1 MANEEQQTGAAEA
14 AVTKTATSGE
24 AVSAEAV
31 GQAIDGLEEFGGFD
45 LISGS
50 VEGGDNLEPNSIMK
64 DIFLEEDANKS
75 ERAGLKQ
82 RLSEWIG
89 LLTEVD
95 NVGEMIERSD
105 ARHEE
110 ADGLLK
116 TNLKKTLDRVAKLE
130 ENYRAVANFYRNA
143 AGDKPVKNV
152 TIVNAPM
159 DKLNDLDNP
168 IFIKAIGDELQQKF
182 DRLDLMNSYGLVVVP
197 GFLGSK
203 SVVDEWARTAH
214 EAKAMLITDFRN
226 LANTDQV
233 MKLWEAGKF
242 TGADEHKGNVM
253 MTCNWLVGRPANEE
267 VGEEDPL
274 YIAPSTALAGRLYNN
289 NIAQVSAGKKF
300 GVLRGVEGTRFVTR
314 ANELSDLGE
323 MGLVPMAYE
332 YGQVQAFSQ
341 RTLFNGDNLGMQT
354 YSVVRTFDWLT
365 KSLMDYLNRM
375 LFINISTNA
384 EMNIHKEVAKFF
396 FMCQKNG
403 ILEKYGKVEIKRDP
417 NQKDRVWVKVHAT
430 PFFPARNFVINLEG
444 KSGDDPNSPP
454 DWESNVE

>member
-1 MANEEQQTGAAEA
+1 MANEQEQSTGAAGA
-14 AVTKTATSGE
+14 GFKSKVAGE

-31 GQAIDGLEEFGGFD
+31 NQSLSGLEEYGGFD
-45 LISGS
+45 LVAGS
-50 VEGGDNLEPNSIMK
+50 VEGGENLEPNSIMK
-64 DIFLEEDANKS
+64 DIFLEEDSNKK
-75 ERAGLKQ
+75 ERAALKQ
-82 RLSEWIG
+82 RLEEWIG
-89 LLTEVD
+89 LLTEVE
-95 NVGEMIERSD
+95 NVGEMIEKSN
-105 ARHEE
+105 AKHEE
-110 ADGLLK
+110 ADALLK
-116 TNLKKTLDRVAKLE
+116 NNLKNTLERVEKLE
-130 ENYRAVANFYRNA
+130 KNYRAVANFYRNA
-143 AGDKPVKNV
+143 GGDKPIKNV
-152 TIVNAPM
+152 TLVNAPLE
-159 DKLNDLDNP
+159 KLNDLDNP
-168 IFIKAIGDELQQKF
+168 IFLKAIGDELQEKF
-182 DRLDLMNSYGLVVVP
+182 DRLDLMNSYGMVVVP

-203 SVVDEWARTAH
+203 AVIDEWARTAH
-214 EAKAMLITDFRN
+214 EAKTMLLTDFRDLQN
-226 LANTDQV
+226 PDQV
-233 MKLWEAGKF
+233 MKLWEAGKY

-253 MTCNWLVGRPANEE
+253 MTCNWLVGRPAEEE
-267 VGEEDPL
+267 VGETEPL
-274 YIAPSTALAGRLYNN
+274 YIAPSTALAGRLYAN

-341 RTLFNGDNLGMQT
+341 RTLFNGSNLGMQT

-375 LFINISTNA
+375 LFINISTNT
-384 EMNIHKEVAKFF
+384 EMNIHKEVSKFF
-396 FMCQKNG
+396 FNCQKEG

>member
-1 MANEEQQTGAAEA
+1 MANDKQVSGGVEEAR
-14 AVTKTATSGE
+14 VKTAAAGE
-24 AVSAEAV
+24 AIAPEAV
-31 GQAIDGLEEFGGFD
+31 AHSIEALEEYGGFD
-45 LISGS
+45 LIAGS
-50 VEGGDNLEPNSIMK
+50 VEGGDNLEPDSIMK
-64 DIFLEEDANKS
+64 EIFLEEDSNKR
-75 ERAGLKQ
+75 ERKALKQ
-82 RLSEWIG
+82 RLQEWIG
-89 LLTEVD
+89 LLTEVE
-95 NVGEMIERSD
+95 NVGEMIEQST
-105 ARHEE
+105 ARHEA
-110 ADGLLK
+110 ADALLK
-116 TNLKKTLDRVAKLE
+116 ANLSKTVERISDLE
-130 ENYRAVANFYRNA
+130 KNYRAVANFYRNA

-152 TIVNAPM
+152 TLVNAPL

-168 IFIKAIGDELQQKF
+168 IFLKAIGNELQEKF

-203 SVVDEWARTAH
+203 AVVDEWARTAQ
-214 EAKAMLITDFRN
+214 EAKTMLLTDFRD
-226 LANTDQV
+226 LANPDQV
-233 MKLWEAGKF
+233 MRLFEAGKY

-253 MTCNWLVGRPANEE
+253 MTCNWLVGRPAYEE
-267 VGEEDPL
+267 LGEAEPL
-274 YIAPSTALAGRLYNN
+274 YVAPSTALAGRLYNN

-323 MGLVPMAYE
+323 LGLVPMAFE

-396 FMCQKNG
+396 FTCQKNG

>member
-1 MANEEQQTGAAEA
+1 MAQEELQGATTGAPAE
-14 AVTKTATSGE
+14 KTATREG
-24 AVSAEAV
+24 AIPAEAV
-31 GQAIDGLEEFGGFD
+31 GHAVDSLEEYGGFD
-45 LISGS
+45 LVAGS
-50 VEGGDNLEPNSIMK
+50 VDGAGNMEPDSILK
-64 DIFLEEDANKS
+64 DIFLEEESNKR
-75 ERAGLKQ
+75 ERKELRQ
-82 RLSEWIG
+82 RLEDWIA
-89 LLTEVD
+89 LITEVD
-95 NVGEMIERSD
+95 NVGEMIEQSNS
-105 ARHEE
+105 RHEE
-110 ADGLLK
+110 ADALLK
-116 TNLKKTLDRVAKLE
+116 QNLKKTLDRIAKLE
-130 ENYRAVANFYRNA
+130 TNYRSVANFYRNA

-152 TIVNAPM
+152 TIVNAPLE
-159 DKLNDLDNP
+159 KLNDLDNP
-168 IFIKAIGDELQQKF
+168 IFLKAIGDELQQKF

-203 SVVDEWARTAH
+203 AVIDEWARTGQ
-214 EAKAMLITDFRN
+214 EAKAMLLTDFRD
-226 LANTDQV
+226 LANPDQV
-233 MKLWEAGKF
+233 MKLWEAGKY

-253 MTCNWLVGRPANEE
+253 MTCNWLVGRPANED
-267 VGEEDPL
+267 VGETDPL
-274 YIAPSTALAGRLYNN
+274 YIPPSTALAGRMYAN

-384 EMNIHKEVAKFF
+384 EMNIHREVAKFF
-396 FMCQKNG
+396 FNCQKNG

-454 DWESNVE
+454 NWDSNVA